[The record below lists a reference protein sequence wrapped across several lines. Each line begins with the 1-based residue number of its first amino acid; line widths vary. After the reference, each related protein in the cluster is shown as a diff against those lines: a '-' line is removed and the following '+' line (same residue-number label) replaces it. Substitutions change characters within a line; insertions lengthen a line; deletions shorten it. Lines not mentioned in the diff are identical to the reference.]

1 MKTSIFDTENSSRT
15 RDMSE
20 LAIGDFDSRT
30 RKSWLAGCELPGKIA
45 FQEELYIQRRA
56 QVRNDAFT
64 EFD

>member
-1 MKTSIFDTENSSRT
+1 MKTSIFDTENSSRD

-30 RKSWLAGCELPGKIA
+30 RKADSLSCELPGKVA
-45 FQEELYIQRRA
+45 LQEELHIQRRA
-56 QVRNDAFT
+56 QVRNEAFT